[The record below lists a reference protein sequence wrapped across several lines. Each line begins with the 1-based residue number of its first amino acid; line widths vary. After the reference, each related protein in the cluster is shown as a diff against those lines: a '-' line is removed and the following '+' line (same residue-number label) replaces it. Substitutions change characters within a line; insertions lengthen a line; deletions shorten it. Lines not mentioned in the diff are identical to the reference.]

1 MRSTLTLSAAVIV
14 TLLGSIH
21 LASAQLGGGKG
32 AGAAVIPGSDVRAG
46 EDAQNARLAPV
57 PSQTKMKKKKMHR

>member
-1 MRSTLTLSAAVIV
+1 MRSTLIFPAAVV
-14 TLLGSIH
+14 FALLGSIH

-32 AGAAVIPGSDVRAG
+32 AGADVRAG

-57 PSQTKMKKKKMHR
+57 